1 MDQSKLDY
9 LQGILNFEK
18 KEIFDESGVKS
29 EIEGFTYKELV
40 NYLEAGEYH
49 SVGILSMFREVLIAH
64 LSAGT
69 AKLALQGGIGEGCE
83 FHIKISDL
91 RETIQL
97 IKETSELIEFL
108 ESTPYVERTENDG
121 QD

>member
-1 MDQSKLDY
+1 MDQAKLDY
-9 LQGILNFEK
+9 LRGILNFEK
-18 KEIFDESGVKS
+18 KEIFDDNGVKS
-29 EIEGFTYKELV
+29 EIEGFTYAELI

-69 AKLALQGGIGEGCE
+69 AKLALQGGIGDGCE

-91 RETIQL
+91 RDTIQL
-97 IKETSELIEFL
+97 IKETSELMDLL
-108 ESTPYVERTENDG
+108 ENSPNT
-121 QD
+121 